1 MLLLDNITFLCRIIL
16 FPCCFFCICCFYG
29 DLESGFSE
37 AACVGWKNTD
47 VKILQHRGNV
57 CSFIE

>member
-1 MLLLDNITFLCRIIL
+1 MIL
-16 FPCCFFCICCFYG
+16 FPCFLFFFVFAVFYD

-37 AACVGWKNTD
+37 AASVGWKNTD
-47 VKILQHRGNV
+47 AKILQHRGNV